1 MSNEQ
6 RNFGRIQI
14 IDERDDKYLAKDFLN
29 TLPDIQLVSKY
40 WYCDGWIG
48 NQGNSPECT
57 AYAWLAYL
65 HDGPVIQEN
74 YFQKPLYN
82 TTELYNKFR
91 ENDGIT
97 SSNYRGSTVR
107 GGAKVLKKL
116 GFVQEYRWAKTI
128 EDIVKCLLV
137 FGPIIVGTKWYSKMS
152 SPDDRGIIKF
162 DGNYS
167 GGHAFLLNGIDLHK
181 GLIRIKNSWGK
192 SWGIAGHA
200 FISIDDFG
208 KLLSDQGEACIA
220 LETKLNYVP
229 ELSSIISEDTI

>member
-14 IDERDDKYLAKDFLN
+14 IDERDNEYLAKDFLD
-29 TLPDIQLVSKY
+29 TLPDIQLVNKY
-40 WYCDGWIG
+40 WYCDGWLG
-48 NQGNSPECT
+48 NQNNSPECT

-74 YFQKPLYN
+74 YSQKPLYN

-97 SSNYRGSTVR
+97 SSNYRGSTIR

-116 GFVQEYRWAKTI
+116 GYIKEYRWAKSI

-137 FGPIIVGTKWYSKMS
+137 FGPVVVGTKWFSEMSK
-152 SPDDRGIIKF
+152 PNPNGFININGIQ
-162 DGNYS
+162 N
-167 GGHAFLLNGIDLHK
+167 GGHAYILNGIDLHK
-181 GLIRIKNSWGK
+181 NMIRIKNSWGK
-192 SWGIAGHA
+192 QWGVSGHC
-200 FISIDDFG
+200 FIKINDFE
-208 KLLSDQGEACIA
+208 KLLKDNGEACIA
-220 LETKLNYVP
+220 LETKMNYIPDLN
-229 ELSSIISEDTI
+229 SIISEDKV